1 MTPKEAFSAFP
12 HPEQERRVMAAWE
25 QFLRGRELPPHAVRD
40 VIEGSW
46 ERCTSSGVDPER
58 SQAAAPLPEEA
69 LATLQHAHRDLIGA
83 SVSITEQARDFLSQS
98 GTIMILTDPTG
109 VILETVGDPAT
120 VEAARDIRLEAG
132 ADWDER
138 ACGTNAIGTALSIL
152 GPVQVHGA
160 EHFCS
165 GIKPWTCSATVIRD
179 PIHGEV
185 LGVLDVS
192 GQRDSFSRHCLSL
205 AVIAAGRIE
214 GELARREM
222 ELQHRLLQAGLGR
235 PSSGGL
241 ILFDRKGRLVEID
254 PHAARSLRT
263 MGVQLESAPSQRN
276 RRLGH
281 RRREPARGGCRNG

>member
-1 MTPKEAFSAFP
+1 MTSKEAFSAFP
-12 HPEQERRVMAAWE
+12 HPEHERRVMAAWE

-138 ACGTNAIGTALSIL
+138 TWS
-152 GPVQVHGA
+152 V
-160 EHFCS
+160 
-165 GIKPWTCSATVIRD
+165 TCVR
-179 PIHGEV
+179 V
-185 LGVLDVS
+185 
-192 GQRDSFSRHCLSL
+192 
-205 AVIAAGRIE
+205 
-214 GELARREM
+214 
-222 ELQHRLLQAGLGR
+222 
-235 PSSGGL
+235 
-241 ILFDRKGRLVEID
+241 
-254 PHAARSLRT
+254 
-263 MGVQLESAPSQRN
+263 
-276 RRLGH
+276 
-281 RRREPARGGCRNG
+281 